1 MIQALIGPVTSLVGG
16 YFQRK
21 AEEKKAVHEAKMV
34 AIQQDGNWENIHAN
48 NASSSW
54 KDEWLT
60 LLFSVPLVMA
70 FFPSAVPY
78 VIDGFKALE
87 EMPEWYRVYLGV
99 IMAASFGV
107 RQLVNF
113 KK

>member
-1 MIQALIGPVTSLVGG
+1 MIQQLLGPIVSLAAG
-16 YFQRK
+16 FLERK
-21 AEEKKAVHEAKMV
+21 AEEKRAMHERKLE
-34 AIQQDGNWENIHAN
+34 IIKQDSNWENIQAGN
-48 NASSSW
+48 SGSSW